1 MYTVLIVIHAMVTF
15 SLIGIIL
22 VQRSSTDGM
31 GLSGGGSNSFL
42 TGRAAATFVTRAT
55 AVLAGIFILLSLA
68 IGILTSRTHTNA
80 PSIVD
85 KIQSSAPAATTTP
98 AVPAPATDQKPAA
111 QEPAKPSQPSVP
123 RPE

>member
-55 AVLAGIFILLSLA
+55 AVLAAIFILLSLA
-68 IGILTSRTHTNA
+68 IGILTSRTHTGST
-80 PSIVD
+80 SIMD
-85 KIQSSAPAATTTP
+85 KLQTSAPAATTP
-98 AVPAPATDQKPAA
+98 ADPTAPAAAQKPAA
-111 QEPAKPSQPSVP
+111 QEPVKPSKPSVP